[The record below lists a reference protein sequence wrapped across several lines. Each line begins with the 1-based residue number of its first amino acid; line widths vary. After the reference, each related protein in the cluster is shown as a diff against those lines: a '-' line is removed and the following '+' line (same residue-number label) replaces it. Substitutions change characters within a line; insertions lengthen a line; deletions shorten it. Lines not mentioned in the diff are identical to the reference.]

1 MQFDTVDDA
10 FRQETAAWL
19 RSLADA
25 TITDLTAVFRLS
37 PGYYPTTLAHLW
49 RDEVNRR
56 GLANALIVADGGN
69 DTVRLPVC
77 HPGDYEWRFTD
88 EAAIALVDHASIG
101 LPADA
106 LVAHVGTPTTFVI
119 GRARRAQLTHA
130 LLERNGSVIRSLGNT
145 GHMYQIDLM
154 ADKPPSLGA
163 RAAIVDPPWYPADTQ
178 AFLWATNAA
187 CALGARIVL
196 CQPTL
201 ATRPGIAEERAAL
214 LDELPQLGYAC
225 RRFDAASIRYR
236 MPHFEA
242 ASLKVSAP
250 DLPVPG
256 DWRVGD
262 TLTLE
267 KIDEALLPSAPAATA
282 DEWQEVAFG
291 PVRIKL
297 RRTKSPDLGPLVPG
311 DVLDT
316 VSRRDPIRDQIGL
329 WTSGNRV
336 FSLDDPAIFS
346 KLITLCHTD
355 VMQSQFTLN
364 GTLAHAAA
372 VGLNV
377 DIARRLFDLLLIEL
391 QEHALRK
398 EC

>member
-1 MQFDTVDDA
+1 MHDA
-10 FRQETAAWL
+10 FRQEAAAWL
-19 RSLADA
+19 QSLADA
-25 TITDLTAVFRLS
+25 TVTDLTAVFRSS
-37 PGYYPTTLAHLW
+37 PGYYPTTLAQLW

-56 GLANALIVADGGN
+56 GLANGTVVVNGAN
-69 DTVRLPVC
+69 ETVRLPVC

-88 EAAIALVDHASIG
+88 EAAMALVDHASTG

-106 LVAHVGTPTTFVI
+106 LVAHVGTPTTFVV
-119 GRARRAQLTHA
+119 GRARCPQHTHA
-130 LLERNGSVIRSLGNT
+130 LLERNSSVIRSLGNT
-145 GHMYQIDLM
+145 GHMYQIDLTT
-154 ADKPPSLGA
+154 DKPPSLGA

-201 ATRPGIAEERAAL
+201 ATRPGVAEERAAL
-214 LDELPQLGYAC
+214 LDELPRLGYAY
-225 RRFDAASIRYR
+225 RRFDAAFIRYR

-242 ASLKVSAP
+242 ASLKVTAP
-250 DLPVPG
+250 DLPVPD

-267 KIDEALLPSAPAATA
+267 KIDEAAPQLAPTATA
-282 DEWQEVAFG
+282 DAWQEVAFG

-336 FSLDDPAIFS
+336 FSLNDPAIFG

-372 VGLNV
+372 VRL
-377 DIARRLFDLLLIEL
+377 DADTARRLFDLLLIEF
-391 QEHALRK
+391 QEHALRR
-398 EC
+398 EF

>member
-1 MQFDTVDDA
+1 MRFDATDDA
-10 FRQETAAWL
+10 FRQDAVAWL
-19 RSLADA
+19 QSLADA
-25 TITDLTAVFRLS
+25 TIIDLTAVFHSS
-37 PGYYPTTLAHLW
+37 PGYYPTTIAQLW

-56 GLANALIVADGGN
+56 GLASAAAVDNGGHE
-69 DTVRLPVC
+69 TVHLPVC

-88 EAAIALVDHASIG
+88 EAAMALVEHASTG

-106 LVAHVGTPTTFVI
+106 LVAHVGTPTTFVV
-119 GRARRAQLTHA
+119 GRVRCPQLTHA
-130 LLERNGSVIRSLGNT
+130 LMERNSSVIRSLGNT
-145 GHMYQIDLM
+145 DHVYQIDLTM
-154 ADKPPSLGA
+154 DKPPSLGA
-163 RAAIVDPPWYPADTQ
+163 RAAIVDPPWYPGDTR
-178 AFLWATNAA
+178 AFLWATSAA

-201 ATRPGIAEERAAL
+201 ATRPGVAEERAAL
-214 LDELPQLGYAC
+214 LEALPRLGYAC
-225 RRFDAASIRYR
+225 RRFDVACIRYR

-242 ASLKVSAP
+242 ASLKVAAP
-250 DLPVPG
+250 ELAVPD

-262 TLTLE
+262 ILTLE
-267 KIDEALLPSAPAATA
+267 KIDEALPQLAPAAT
-282 DEWQEVAFG
+282 DDGWREVAFG

-316 VSRRDPIRDQIGL
+316 VSRRDPIRDKIGL

-336 FSLDDPAIFS
+336 FSLNNPTIFAT
-346 KLITLCHTD
+346 LIMLCHTD
-355 VMQSQFTLN
+355 IMQSQFTLN

-372 VGLNV
+372 VGLDPNT
-377 DIARRLFDLLLIEL
+377 ARRLFDLLLIEL

-398 EC
+398 EY